1 MKNILELLMITVFFL
16 GICLAE
22 CIPVLIGC
30 AAFEAAAYFAY
41 PKIEGRS
48 EA

>member
-1 MKNILELLMITVFFL
+1 MKNILEILMITAFFI

-30 AAFEAAAYFAY
+30 MIFEAAAYFAY
-41 PKIEGRS
+41 QKIE
-48 EA
+48 EE